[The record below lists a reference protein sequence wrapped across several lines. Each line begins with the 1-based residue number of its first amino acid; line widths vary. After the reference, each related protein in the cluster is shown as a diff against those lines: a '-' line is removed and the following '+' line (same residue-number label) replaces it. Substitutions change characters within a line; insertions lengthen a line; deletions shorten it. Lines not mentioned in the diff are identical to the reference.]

1 LTLPFRF
8 VKNVLINGAK
18 ATKLGNTKKTI
29 RLVGIIRYGVVLRRL
44 SLMYGVMTG
53 PQENSILVTK
63 LPTPEKKKRCAARK
77 GLHTPPINIQKTERS
92 PSPLRFDDYVE
103 TAPHMPSNGRA
114 KIVRYG

>member
-1 LTLPFRF
+1 
-8 VKNVLINGAK
+8 
-18 ATKLGNTKKTI
+18 
-29 RLVGIIRYGVVLRRL
+29 
-44 SLMYGVMTG
+44 MYGVMTG

-63 LPTPEKKKRCAARK
+63 LATPEKKKRSAARK
-77 GLHTPPINIQKTERS
+77 GLHTPPIDIQKTERS